1 MKLRQNTFMLKQT
14 KKGKV
19 NLHMLFDSYKLDD
32 KKLDNRYVVA
42 PMTRISAEADGRAN
56 DRMKNYYQRFAK
68 GGFST
73 IISEGVYT
81 DTTFSQGYN
90 NQPGLATDIQAD
102 AWKPVIEAVH
112 EEGSL
117 MIAQLMHAGGQ
128 SQGNAYTDET
138 IAPSAIA
145 PKGEQL
151 GFYGGSGPFQTPKAM
166 DDQDF
171 LEVKMD
177 FVNSARRAKEAG
189 FDGVEIHGANGY
201 LLDQFLT
208 DYLNK
213 REDEYGGSVENRLRF
228 VLEVVDEVIAEVG
241 EDFIIGIRIS
251 QGKVADQAHKWAGGE
266 KEAEEIFGALGK
278 TGLDYIHV
286 TDGDASA
293 PSFGE
298 GTKTLT
304 AAAKTYSGITVIAN
318 GQLQDQEK
326 AENLLD
332 SAQADLIAVG
342 TGALANPDLP
352 HKVRDGV
359 ELDGFDFEKTLLP
372 QAEVKDHELKYDVR
386 K

>member
-1 MKLRQNTFMLKQT
+1 
-14 KKGKV
+14 
-19 NLHMLFDSYKLDD
+19 MLFDSYHLDS
-32 KKLDNRYVVA
+32 KHLNNRYVVA

-56 DRMKNYYQRFAK
+56 DRMKKYYQRFAK
-68 GGFST
+68 GGFAA
-73 IISEGVYT
+73 IITEGIYP

-90 NQPGLATDIQAD
+90 NQPGIATDIQAD
-102 AWKPVIEAVH
+102 AWKPVVNAVH
-112 EEGSL
+112 EEGSII
-117 MIAQLMHAGGQ
+117 IAQLMHAGGQ

-138 IAPSAIA
+138 IAPSAIP

-151 GFYGGSGPFQTPKAM
+151 GFYGGSGAFQTPRAM

-171 LEVKMD
+171 LEVKKD
-177 FVNSARRAKEAG
+177 FVAAARRAKEAG

-228 VLEVVDEVIAEVG
+228 VLEVVDEILAEVG

-251 QGKVADQAHKWAGGE
+251 QGKVADQTHKWAGGE
-266 KEAEEIFGALGK
+266 KEAEQIFGALGK

-286 TDGDASA
+286 TDGDATA

-298 GTKTLT
+298 GSKTL
-304 AAAKTYSGITVIAN
+304 AGAAKTYGGITVIAN
-318 GQLQDQEK
+318 GQLQEQER
-326 AENLLD
+326 AESLLD
-332 SAQADLIAVG
+332 SGQADLVSIG

-352 HKVRDGV
+352 NKVRDNV
-359 ELDGFDFEKTLLP
+359 ELNAFDFEKILLP
-372 QAEVKDHELKYDVR
+372 QAEVKDHELDVLI
-386 K
+386 KE

>member
-1 MKLRQNTFMLKQT
+1 
-14 KKGKV
+14 
-19 NLHMLFDSYKLDD
+19 MLFDSYKLDS
-32 KKLDNRYVVA
+32 KLLDNRYVVA

-56 DRMKNYYQRFAK
+56 DRMKQYYERFAK
-68 GGFST
+68 GGFSA
-73 IISEGVYT
+73 IISEGIYT
-81 DTTFSQGYN
+81 DTSFSQGYN

-112 EEGSL
+112 QHGSI

-151 GFYGGSGPFQTPKAM
+151 GFYGGSGPFQTPRAM
-166 DDQDF
+166 DDQD
-171 LEVKMD
+171 LEEAKMGIVD
-177 FVNSARRAKEAG
+177 SARRAKEAG

-213 REDEYGGSVENRLRF
+213 REDSYGGSVENRLRY
-228 VLEVVDEVIAEVG
+228 VLEVVDEVLAEVG

-251 QGKVADQAHKWAGGE
+251 QGKVADQSHKWAGGE
-266 KEAEEIFGALGK
+266 EEAKEIFGALGK

-286 TDGDASA
+286 TDGDATA
-293 PSFGE
+293 PSFGKE
-298 GTKTLT
+298 TKTL
-304 AAAKTYSGITVIAN
+304 AGAAKEYGGITVIAN
-318 GQLQDQEK
+318 GQLQNPDQ
-326 AENLLD
+326 AESLLD
-332 SAQADLIAVG
+332 SKQAHLVSIG

-352 HKVRDGV
+352 NKVRDGV
-359 ELDGFDFEKTLLP
+359 ELEAFDFERILLP
-372 QAEVKDHELKYDVR
+372 QAEVKDDEINYPVR
-386 K
+386 S